1 MPNYKVNRPEQ
12 PAYDADYNTTSKEIK
27 RVSDAVGTIRSDLD
41 ALKTDA
47 RSLKKL
53 LESSSAGKQT
63 TRTTMS
69 VVGGTSGSSSGGGGG
84 TVVPD
89 ATTSAKGILQLARD
103 LGGTAV
109 LPVVVGLQGSDVAA
123 TAPANGETLIWSTSN
138 SRWEPGAISA
148 GYSPSG
154 ITNQTLR
161 FNGTNTLAASSLLA
175 NTGTRIGINTTTPS
189 AAVFEIYDNGSST
202 NGTAFIFSN
211 TAKGASSGG
220 GIGLCANWLMRA
232 QGQRL
237 GYIYLQGKNNDS
249 GGSIINAVS
258 MEAFANED
266 WVAGTYGS
274 YATISVMPNGT
285 SARAEMLRIN
295 GTGLGVKSTV
305 PNSVLTVGGSVSHAT
320 RIVSSGSR
328 TLDATDHF
336 LFASSGVTITLPT
349 AVGITGRVYV
359 VKMVGSG
366 TVTISTTSS
375 QTIDGTVGTTI
386 TTPHGVLRIIS
397 DGANWQSW

>member
-12 PAYDADYNTTSKEIK
+12 SAYDADYNTTSKEIK

-41 ALKTDA
+41 TLKTDA

-53 LESSSAGKQT
+53 QESSSAGKQT
-63 TRTTMS
+63 TRTTVS
-69 VVGGTSGSSSGGGGG
+69 VAGGTFGSSGGGGG

-103 LGGTAV
+103 LGGTAA
-109 LPVVVGLQGSDVAA
+109 LPVVVGLQGEDVAA
-123 TAPANGETLIWSTSN
+123 TAPTDGQALIYSAAN
-138 SRWEPGAISA
+138 SRWEPGTVSG

-161 FNGTNTLAASSLLA
+161 FSGVNTLSASGLLS

-189 AAVFEIYDNGSST
+189 FSLLELIDNGSSG
-202 NGTAFIFSN
+202 NGTILAMN
-211 TAKGASSGG
+211 AATAMGTTSGS
-220 GIGLCANWLMRA
+220 GIGLGVNLLPRNA
-232 QGQRL
+232 GERL
-237 GYIYLQGKNNDS
+237 GYTYYQGRTGA
-249 GGSIINAVS
+249 GGSIVNSVRI
-258 MEAFANED
+258 EGFANED
-266 WVAGTYGS
+266 WVGGTFGS
-274 YATISVMPNGT
+274 YLAVSITPNGT
-285 SARAEMLRIN
+285 GSVAEMLRVN
-295 GTGLGVKSTV
+295 GTGLGVKSAA
-305 PNSVLTVGGSVSHAT
+305 PNSVLSVGGSVSHAT
-320 RIVSSGSR
+320 RTVSSGSR

-397 DGANWQSW
+397 DGANWQGW